1 MGFPGLRGEPSAGGP
16 ARPSVCRMEG
26 LRDTG
31 RSRSPERG
39 GLRVRGHGAG
49 SPRPGAQRQRGG
61 RTPRSL
67 PGPLGG
73 SVSMVTGW
81 AQPPQSAGES
91 GRVCGPRPVEWR
103 AVLLSGR
110 EDRATDSRSRERFP
124 GCPGLRARQGKG
136 RGKQIP
142 ERSPGPH
149 GRRLG
154 ALEDLSPGPF
164 QGGAGRGWRDRG
176 SPASPRRS
184 QPLCIRTQGFEAGGC
199 GSTFHPLPSQDAA
212 GRRQHGF

>member
-1 MGFPGLRGEPSAGGP
+1 MESLPPGGRRAHPSATWRGCGTP
-16 ARPSVCRMEG
+16 AGAAALSTADSG
-26 LRDTG
+26 
-31 RSRSPERG
+31 
-39 GLRVRGHGAG
+39 RGHGAG
-49 SPRPGAQRQRGG
+49 SPRPGAQRQRSG

-73 SVSMVTGW
+73 SVSMVTGR
-81 AQPPQSAGES
+81 AQPPRSAGDSGPGLRPET
-91 GRVCGPRPVEWR
+91 GRVAGGAAVRPR
-103 AVLLSGR
+103 
-110 EDRATDSRSRERFP
+110 DRATDSYSRGRFP

-136 RGKQIP
+136 RGRQIP

-184 QPLCIRTQGFEAGGC
+184 QPLCIRTQGVEAGGC
-199 GSTFHPLPSQDAA
+199 GSAFHPLPSQDAA